1 MSEPRSDKEK
11 KNFEDDSVTELY
23 VLHLYIAGAT
33 FNSIR
38 AVRNTK
44 AICEQYLKGRYEL
57 VVVDIY
63 QQPELAQ
70 SDQIIA
76 TPTLVKRQ
84 PMPLRRLVGDMSDKN
99 QVLLGLGLK

>member
-1 MSEPRSDKEK
+1 MSKPHSSK
-11 KNFEDDSVTELY
+11 KAEDFKDDSVADLY

-44 AICEQYLKGRYEL
+44 AICDQYLKGRYEL

-63 QQPELAQ
+63 QQPALAQ
-70 SDQIIA
+70 TDQIIA

-84 PMPLRRLVGDMSDKN
+84 PLPLRLLVGDMSDKN
-99 QVLLGLGLK
+99 QVLLGLDLA